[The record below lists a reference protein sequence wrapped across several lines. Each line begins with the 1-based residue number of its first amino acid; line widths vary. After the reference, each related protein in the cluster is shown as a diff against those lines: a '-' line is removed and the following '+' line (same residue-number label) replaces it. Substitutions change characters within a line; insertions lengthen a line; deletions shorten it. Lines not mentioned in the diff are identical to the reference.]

1 MFDAMIYKLRK
12 NAHKGKWEHGRTGEY
27 MNRLR
32 EEVVE
37 LANAIEEG
45 KNTVEIILEAADVA
59 NMALILCAMAIDGR
73 E

>member
-12 NAHKGKWEHGRTGEY
+12 NSHKGRWEHARTAEY
-27 MNRLR
+27 MAKLR

-37 LANAIEEG
+37 LSNAVEER
-45 KNTVEIILEAADVA
+45 NTVEIVLEAADVA

>member
-12 NAHKGKWEHGRTGEY
+12 NAHKGKWDHGRTAEY
-27 MNRLR
+27 VAHLR
-32 EEVVE
+32 EEVTE
-37 LANAIEEG
+37 LANAVEDR
-45 KNTVEIILEAADVA
+45 NTVEMILEAADVA